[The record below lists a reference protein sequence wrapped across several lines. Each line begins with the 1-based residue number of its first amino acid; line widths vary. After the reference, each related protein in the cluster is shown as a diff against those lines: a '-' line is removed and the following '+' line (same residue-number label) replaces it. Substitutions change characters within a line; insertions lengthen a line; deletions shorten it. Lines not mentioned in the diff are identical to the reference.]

1 MEKLTIGQAQRLS
14 APSPFALLGTKS
26 AGGKENFMAV
36 SWWTYLSNHPP
47 MLGACL
53 SDKGYSGAVI
63 RETGE
68 FTLSLVGESLR
79 EAALRC
85 GACSG
90 RNTDKISMLGI
101 ETVSCENVKAP
112 AVKDSRLI
120 FECRLSDSCRAG
132 DHTFYIAEI
141 VSVRGDAEVA
151 QLFAFDGYGRL
162 DTVR

>member
-14 APSPFALLGTKS
+14 APCPFALLGTKTTD
-26 AGGKENFMAV
+26 GKENFMAV

-47 MLGACL
+47 MLGVCL

-68 FTLSLVGESLR
+68 FTLNLVGESLR
-79 EAALRC
+79 EAALKC

-141 VSVRGDAEVA
+141 VSVRGSAEVS
-151 QLFAFDGYGRL
+151 QLFAFEGYGRL

>member
-14 APSPFALLGTKS
+14 APCPFALLGTKS

-47 MLGACL
+47 MLGVCL

-68 FTLSLVGESLR
+68 FTLNLVGESLR
-79 EAALRC
+79 EAALKC

-90 RNTDKISMLGI
+90 RSTDKISALGI
-101 ETVSCENVKAP
+101 ETVSCENVHAP
-112 AVKDSRLI
+112 AVKNSRLI
-120 FECRLSDSCRAG
+120 FECRLSDTCKAG

-141 VSVRGDAEVA
+141 VSVSGNPDVA

-162 DTVR
+162 DTVK